1 MTRSFATDRLPLPRP
16 SAGARFADGPTRGL
30 AAGLVARHL
39 TRAPGVARRPQAAT
53 IRANRQGRVACL
65 SNRKQKSVLI
75 RV

>member
-1 MTRSFATDRLPLPRP
+1 MTRSFTPDRLPLPRP

-30 AAGLVARHL
+30 ATGLVARHL
-39 TRAPGVARRPQAAT
+39 SCAAGVALRPQAAT
-53 IRANRQGRVACL
+53 VRANRQGRVACL

>member
-1 MTRSFATDRLPLPRP
+1 MTRSFAPDRLPLPRP

-30 AAGLVARHL
+30 ATGLVARHL
-39 TRAPGVARRPQAAT
+39 SCAPGARRPQAAT
-53 IRANRQGRVACL
+53 VRANRQGRVACL